1 MMILAI
7 ETSCDETSAAVVDYS
22 HGGFTVRSNVVASQI
37 NIHKKFGGV
46 VPEVA
51 ARKQLELI
59 IPVIDEALTQSFI
72 QPHNQHRSQ
81 RSRIRYQVSG
91 IRKSATVIRNTKY
104 VLRHIDVLAVTVGPG
119 LQIALSVGVET
130 ARTLAAVWKKP
141 IVAVNHL
148 EGHLY
153 SALLPAPS
161 KIQDTRYK
169 IQTNTNISRSGG
181 ILHTLDNEI
190 QSAGQTNSS
199 FQLPASSFLSFPA
212 IGLIVSGG
220 HTELILIKD
229 YLKYKLLG
237 RTRDDAAGEAYDK
250 VAKLLG
256 LSYPGGPVIDRLA
269 RQGNPAAFNF
279 PRGMLQSGDYDFSFS
294 GLKTAVLYT
303 VQKMKTEKLKNRKT
317 IADLCASFQAAVVD
331 VLVTKTIR
339 AAKQY
344 HAKTILLGGGV
355 AANSHL
361 RHQLTES
368 ISIQLPNTKYL
379 IPHTSFTTD
388 NAAMIAVAA
397 AFHAQ
402 KKDFTP
408 WQNLRADPSLELWHT
423 R

>member
-1 MMILAI
+1 MKILSI
-7 ETSCDETSAAVVDYS
+7 ETSCDETAAAVVDYTR
-22 HGGFTVRSNVVASQI
+22 GGFTVLSNVVSSQI

-59 IPVIDEALTQSFI
+59 IPVIEKALAQSFI
-72 QPHNQHRSQ
+72 QSHSQDRSQ
-81 RSRIRYQVSG
+81 GSRSKYQVSG
-91 IRKSATVIRNTKY
+91 IKESAAMMRNTKY
-104 VLRHIDVLAVTVGPG
+104 VIRHIDALAVTVGPG

-130 ARTLAAVWKKP
+130 ARTLAAVWHKP

-153 SALLPAPS
+153 SALLPTTSTLRHPEPVEGS
-161 KIQDTRYK
+161 PTNVGPHTRG
-169 IQTNTNISRSGG
+169 IPRSARN
-181 ILHTLDNEI
+181 DNARIE
-190 QSAGQTNSS
+190 
-199 FQLPASSFLSFPA
+199 FPA

-256 LSYPGGPVIDRLA
+256 LSYPGGPAIDRLA
-269 RQGNPAAFNF
+269 RHGNPAAFDF
-279 PRGMLQSGDYDFSFS
+279 PRGMMQSGDYDFSFS

-317 IADLCASFQAAVVD
+317 IANLCASFQAAVVD
-331 VLVTKTIR
+331 VLVAKTIR
-339 AAKQY
+339 AATQY

-355 AANSHL
+355 AANSQL
-361 RHQLTES
+361 RKQLAETV
-368 ISIQLPNTKYL
+368 SIQIPDANYL

-397 AFHAQ
+397 VFHAQ

-408 WQNLRADPSLELWHT
+408 WQNLRANPSLALA
-423 R
+423 

>member
-22 HGGFTVRSNVVASQI
+22 RGGFTVRSNVVSSQI

-59 IPVIDEALTQSFI
+59 IPVIEEALTLAGKQNHKKQNI
-72 QPHNQHRSQ
+72 N
-81 RSRIRYQVSG
+81 
-91 IRKSATVIRNTKY
+91 
-104 VLRHIDVLAVTVGPG
+104 VLAVTVGPG

-141 IVAVNHL
+141 VVAVNHL

-169 IQTNTNISRSGG
+169 IQIDPKFQILNSR
-181 ILHTLDNEI
+181 
-190 QSAGQTNSS
+190 
-199 FQLPASSFLSFPA
+199 FLKFPA

-220 HTELILIKD
+220 HTELILLKD
-229 YLKYKLLG
+229 YLNYKLLG

-256 LSYPGGPVIDRLA
+256 LPYPGGPEIDRLA
-269 RQGNPAAFNF
+269 RQGNPTAFDF
-279 PRGMLQSGDYDFSFS
+279 PRGMMQSGDYDFSFS
-294 GLKTAVLYT
+294 GLKTAVLYKLQDFMKS
-303 VQKMKTEKLKNRKT
+303 QKHKNTKAQHQRVRANGRSPLRMTNDCRTNNYKLT
-317 IADLCASFQAAVVD
+317 TDICASFQAAVVD
-331 VLVTKTIR
+331 VLVAKTIR

-344 HAKTILLGGGV
+344 RAKTILLGGGV
-355 AANSHL
+355 AANSQL
-361 RHQLTES
+361 RQQLAERCTGVL
-368 ISIQLPNTKYL
+368 QYAPTNCKLL
-379 IPHTSFTTD
+379 IPQTLFTTD
-388 NAAMIAVAA
+388 NAAMIAAA
-397 AFHAQ
+397 AALRAL

-408 WQNLRADPSLELWHT
+408 WQNLRANPSLELWRT